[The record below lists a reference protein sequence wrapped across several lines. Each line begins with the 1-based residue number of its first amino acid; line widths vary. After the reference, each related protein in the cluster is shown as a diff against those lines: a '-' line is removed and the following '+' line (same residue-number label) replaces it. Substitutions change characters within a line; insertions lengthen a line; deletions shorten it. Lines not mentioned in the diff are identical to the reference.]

1 MLHPR
6 LVTSHL
12 QALSRRFP
20 SISILGPRQIGKST
34 LARLAFPR
42 YVLLDLEDPIALD
55 RLQADPL
62 LVLQE
67 NRHLVIDEAQR
78 MPTLFPVLRSFL
90 DRHPDRRI
98 ILLGSASPKLVQGI
112 SESLTGR
119 VAFLELG
126 GISILEEEPG
136 QLWLKGGFPRLH
148 WSRPRARPEEW
159 FPAYLRTS
167 LEQDLPQLGF
177 AISASRLRAV
187 MTMVAHAQGS
197 TANLSELGSSLGISY
212 HSVAHLLDL
221 LEGVFLIRRLPP
233 YFANIRKRLV
243 KSPKLYVRDTGLL
256 HSLLGVAFQ
265 RSALLRHPKAGAS
278 FETFCIEQIIEHA
291 RLGNPGAEAFF
302 FRTHTGIEI
311 DLLLSIRS
319 KLIPIEVKL
328 GLGVPNLSGLERGM
342 RELKLSRG
350 YVVYAGTG
358 RTQLRRGIWMCG
370 LRELLEELD
379 LIPGAKR
386 SRRSIRLVAAR

>member
-1 MLHPR
+1 M
-6 LVTSHL
+6 
-12 QALSRRFP
+12 
-20 SISILGPRQIGKST
+20 
-34 LARLAFPR
+34 
-42 YVLLDLEDPIALD
+42 EDPIELD

-78 MPTLFPVLRSFL
+78 MPSLFPILRSFL
-90 DRHPDRRI
+90 DRHPNHQI

-119 VAFLELG
+119 VGFLELG
-126 GISILEEEPG
+126 GISILEEEPSR
-136 QLWLKGGFPRLH
+136 LWLKGGFPRLH
-148 WSRPRARPEEW
+148 WGRPRARPEEW
-159 FPAYLRTS
+159 FPVYLRTS

-177 AISASRLRAV
+177 TISASRLRSV
-187 MTMVAHAQGS
+187 MTMVAHAQGAI
-197 TANLSELGSSLGISY
+197 ANLSGLGSSLGISY

-256 HSLLGVAFQ
+256 HSLLGVPFQ

-291 RLGNPGAEAFF
+291 RLANPGAEAFF

-311 DLLLSIRS
+311 DLLLSMRG

-328 GLGVPNLSGLERGM
+328 GLGVPNLTGLERGM

-358 RTQLRRGIWMCG
+358 RTQVRRGIWMYG

-379 LIPGAKR
+379 LIPGLKLN
-386 SRRSIRLVAAR
+386 RRSL